1 MDIVDL
7 NHGSGFIYGRDPAPP
22 PIGERIDAIVDGAL
36 TAERAVM
43 PARDY
48 LGASRIGEP
57 CARRLCYELMQVP
70 VDVGADFSGRMLRIF
85 EAGHRFEEMT
95 IRWLRLAGFDLR
107 THKRNG
113 EQFGF
118 SAANGRFRGHIDGVI
133 VGGPYVG
140 IEYPA
145 LFEHK
150 ALKSSSWQDNV
161 KQGVKLSKPVY
172 WAQVQVYMAYLAVER
187 TLFVALDKDTQALRY
202 ELISFDPPAAQAL
215 SDKAVT
221 VIRAVEAGELLP
233 RISDDAGFFICTFC
247 PYRIRCHALAPG
259 VNA

>member
-1 MDIVDL
+1 MDIADL
-7 NHGSGFIYGRDPAPP
+7 NHGSGFIYGRASAPP
-22 PIGERIDAIVDGAL
+22 PIGERIDVLVDGAL

-48 LGASRIGEP
+48 LGASRVGEP

-70 VDVGADFSGRMLRIF
+70 VDEGADFSGRMLRIF

-118 SAANGRFRGHIDGVI
+118 SVAGGRLCGHIDGVI
-133 VGGPYVG
+133 VGGPDVG

-150 ALKSSSWQDNV
+150 ALKSSSWQDTV
-161 KQGVKLSKPVY
+161 KQGVKASKPIY

-202 ELISFDPPAAQAL
+202 ELVSFDPPAAQAL
-215 SDKAVT
+215 SDKAVA
-221 VIRAVEAGELLP
+221 VIRSVEAGELLP

-247 PYRIRCHALAPG
+247 PYRIRCHALASG
-259 VNA
+259 GNA

>member
-1 MDIVDL
+1 
-7 NHGSGFIYGRDPAPP
+7 
-22 PIGERIDAIVDGAL
+22 
-36 TAERAVM
+36 M

-70 VDVGADFSGRMLRIF
+70 VDGGADFSGRMLRIF

-118 SAANGRFRGHIDGVI
+118 SAAAGRFGGHIDGVI
-133 VGGPYVG
+133 VGGPDVG

-150 ALKSSSWQDNV
+150 ALKASSWQDVV
-161 KQGVKLSKPVY
+161 KQGVKTSKPIY
-172 WAQVQVYMAYLAVER
+172 WAQVQVYMAYLSVEN

-202 ELISFDPPAAQAL
+202 ELISFDPPAAQLL
-215 SDKAVT
+215 SDKAVA
-221 VIRAVEAGELLP
+221 VIRAAAVGELLP
-233 RISDDAGFFICTFC
+233 RISDNPDFFICKFC
-247 PYRIRCHALAPG
+247 PYRIRCHARAPG
-259 VNA
+259 GNA